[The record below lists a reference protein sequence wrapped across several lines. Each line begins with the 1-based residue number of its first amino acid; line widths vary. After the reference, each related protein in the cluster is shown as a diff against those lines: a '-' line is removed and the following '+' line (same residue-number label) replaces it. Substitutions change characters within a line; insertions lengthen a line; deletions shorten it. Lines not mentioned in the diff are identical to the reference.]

1 MTNMPNENNVT
12 ILAPAYNEEKNIPL
26 FVTHFLSNVPNNWK
40 ILIIDDGSEDGSKQ
54 VLNLLAQKHDQLSYI
69 SHKKNMGLGKA
80 LESGFHNIETDYVIT
95 IDCDLS
101 HKFDVVQELY
111 NNRHKADVV
120 MASLSHP
127 KSESSSASK
136 IRVVIAKIGNFL
148 LSYMFG
154 TSAKEIAGGP
164 RIYTSK
170 SVKNLNLKYSGFEA
184 QTEILIRL
192 LKNNFTVSDCKL
204 YLYKRKYGES
214 KMPYIKTI
222 IGIIKIYFTI
232 YLTSKN

>member
-1 MTNMPNENNVT
+1 MKISV
-12 ILAPAYNEEKNIPL
+12 IIPTFNRKKTL
-26 FVTHFLSNVPNNWK
+26 GRAIQSVFNQSLWPFEV
-40 ILIIDDGSEDGSKQ
+40 LIIDDGSEDGSKQ

-136 IRVVIAKIGNFL
+136 IRVIIAKIGNFF

-222 IGIIKIYFTI
+222 LGIIKIYFTI
-232 YLTSKN
+232 YLTNKN